1 MRFHFKSFSIKQEQS
16 AMKVGT
22 DGVLLGAWTKPS
34 SYPHQILDV
43 GTGTGLVAIML
54 AQRFTRSQ
62 IHAIDIDQASAEEA
76 LFNAQ
81 STPWSERLNIT
92 HCAFQDYNP
101 SYKYDLIVSNPPYFR
116 NTTQS
121 QDLARATARNNDS
134 LSLEYLVEK
143 SHELLNE
150 NGELVLIVPSNEF
163 ETIQSLAV
171 KFNFYISKLCWLK
184 GTHQSPIKRLLIAL
198 TKNKEI
204 LEEKNLII
212 ENSRHNYTQEYI
224 NLCQDFYLKL

>member
-1 MRFHFKSFSIKQEQS
+1 MSFHFKSFSIKQEQS

-22 DGVLLGAWTKPS
+22 DGVLLGAWTMPS
-34 SYPHQILDV
+34 SYPHQILDI

-81 STPWSERLNIT
+81 SSPWSERLNIT
-92 HCAFQDYNP
+92 HCALQDYNP
-101 SYKYDLIVSNPPYFR
+101 SNKYDLIVSNPPYFR

-143 SHELLNE
+143 SYELLNE
-150 NGELVLIVPSNEF
+150 NGELDLIVPSNEF
-163 ETIQSLAV
+163 ETIQSLAE
-171 KFNFYISKLCWLK
+171 KFNFYINKLCRVR
-184 GTHQSPIKRLLIAL
+184 GNHQSPIKRILIAL
-198 TKNKEI
+198 NKNKEI
-204 LEEKNLII
+204 LEEKNLTI
-212 ENSRHNYTQEYI
+212 ENSRHNYTEEYI